1 MKKSSFI
8 STAATVL
15 VVAGVAAAGWWY
27 MQKHTAEPPPQPA
40 APAQEP
46 GVVSFP
52 KGAPQLTSLSIAAIP
67 TVPVPVAEPLNGRIA
82 FDESY
87 TARVSAPI
95 AGRVLELRAQ
105 LGDAVVAGAPL
116 AVIDAPD
123 LGAAQADLAKA
134 KADEHRKDLSLRR
147 AKELFSGEVLPR
159 KDLEA
164 SEADF
169 AQAKAETE
177 RAALRLANLNP
188 RHAPLAGQRMS
199 LVSPISGVVADRKA
213 NPGMEV
219 RPDLAD
225 PLFVVTDLK
234 RVHVVVD
241 LPEQHLGKVS
251 VGQPISAEVEAWSNE
266 TFRGRVER
274 IAPAVDPVTRRIQVR
289 CTVDNS
295 SAKLRPE
302 MYARVRLLADEQKV
316 AVRIPNSAL
325 ITDGLYSFVFIERA
339 PGVYVKTKVELAVQD
354 RDFSYVAS
362 GITPENRVV
371 VRGALLLNSELSGH

>member
-8 STAATVL
+8 SMAAMVL
-15 VVAGVAAAGWWY
+15 VVAGVGAAGWWFF
-27 MQKHTAEPPPQPA
+27 QNRAAENAAPPAQ
-40 APAQEP
+40 PAQEP

-67 TVPVPVAEPLNGRIA
+67 TVPVPLAEPLNGRIA

-105 LGDAVVAGAPL
+105 LGDTVAAGAAL

-123 LGAAQADLAKA
+123 LGSAQADLAKA
-134 KADEHRKDLSLRR
+134 KADENRKALSLRR
-147 AKELFSGEVLPR
+147 ANELFTGEVLPR

-164 SEADF
+164 SEADL

-188 RHAPLAGQRMS
+188 RQAPLAGQRMS
-199 LVSPISGVVADRKA
+199 IVSPISGVVADRKA

-234 RVHVVVD
+234 RVQVVVD
-241 LPEQHLGKVS
+241 LPEQYLGKVT
-251 VGQPISAEVEAWSNE
+251 VGQPVSVEVEAWANE
-266 TFRGRVER
+266 TFSGRVER

-325 ITDGLYSFVFIERA
+325 ITDGLYSFVFIERT
-339 PGVYVKTKVELAVQD
+339 PGVFVKTKVELAVQD

-362 GITPENRVV
+362 GITPENKVV
-371 VRGALLLNSELSGH
+371 VRGALLLNSELAGH

>member
-8 STAATVL
+8 STVAMVL
-15 VVAGVAAAGWWY
+15 VVVGVGAAGWWF
-27 MQKHTAEPPPQPA
+27 MQQRTAEPAAPPAQ
-40 APAQEP
+40 PAQEP
-46 GVVSFP
+46 GVVTFP
-52 KGAPQLTSLSIAAIP
+52 KGAPQLTSLSIAAMG
-67 TVPVPVAEPLNGRIA
+67 TFPVPLAEPLNGRIA

-87 TARVSAPI
+87 TARISAPI
-95 AGRVLELRAQ
+95 SGRVLELRAQ
-105 LGDAVVAGAPL
+105 LGDTVAAGAAL

-134 KADEHRKDLSLRR
+134 KADENRKELSLRR
-147 AKELFSGEVLPR
+147 AKELFTGEVLPR
-159 KDLEA
+159 KDLEG
-164 SEADF
+164 SEADL

-234 RVHVVVD
+234 RVQVVVD
-241 LPEQHLGKVS
+241 LPEQHLAKVV
-251 VGQPISAEVEAWSNE
+251 VGQPVSVEVEAWSDHV
-266 TFRGRVER
+266 FKGRVER

-289 CTVDNS
+289 CTVDNAE
-295 SAKLRPE
+295 AKLRPE
-302 MYARVRLLADEQKV
+302 MYARVRLLADAQKV

-325 ITDGLYSFVFIERA
+325 ITDGLYSFVFIERSE
-339 PGVYVKTKVELAVQD
+339 GVYVKSKVELAVQD

-362 GITPENRVV
+362 GITPEKRVV
-371 VRGALLLNSELSGH
+371 VRGALLLNSELSGR

>member
-1 MKKSSFI
+1 MKKSGFI
-8 STAATVL
+8 STVAMVL
-15 VVAGVAAAGWWY
+15 VVAGVGAAGWWF
-27 MQKHTAEPPPQPA
+27 MQQRTAEPPAPPA
-40 APAQEP
+40 QPAQEP
-46 GVVSFP
+46 GVVTFP
-52 KGAPQLTSLSIAAIP
+52 KGAPQLTSLSIAAMG
-67 TVPVPVAEPLNGRIA
+67 TFPVPLAEPLNGRIA

-87 TARVSAPI
+87 TARISAPI
-95 AGRVLELRAQ
+95 SGRVLELRAQ
-105 LGDAVVAGAPL
+105 LGDSVAAGAAL
-116 AVIDAPD
+116 VVIDAPD

-134 KADEHRKDLSLRR
+134 KADENRKELSLRR
-147 AKELFSGEVLPR
+147 AKELFTGEVLPR
-159 KDLEA
+159 KDLEG
-164 SEADF
+164 SEADL

-234 RVHVVVD
+234 RVQVVVD
-241 LPEQHLGKVS
+241 LPEQHLAKVV
-251 VGQPISAEVEAWSNE
+251 VGQPVSVEVEAWSDHV
-266 TFRGRVER
+266 FKGRVER

-289 CTVDNS
+289 CTVDNAE
-295 SAKLRPE
+295 AKLRPE
-302 MYARVRLLADEQKV
+302 MYARVRLLADAQKV

-325 ITDGLYSFVFIERA
+325 ITDGLYSFVFIERSE
-339 PGVYVKTKVELAVQD
+339 GVYVKSKVELAVQD

-362 GITPENRVV
+362 GITPEKRVV
-371 VRGALLLNSELSGH
+371 VRGALLLNSELSGR

>member
-8 STAATVL
+8 STVAMVL
-15 VVAGVAAAGWWY
+15 VVAGLGAAGWWF
-27 MQKHTAEPPPQPA
+27 MQQRTAEPPAPPA
-40 APAQEP
+40 QPAQEP
-46 GVVSFP
+46 GVVTFP
-52 KGAPQLTSLSIAAIP
+52 KGAPQLTSLSIAAMG
-67 TVPVPVAEPLNGRIA
+67 TFPVPLAEPLNGRIA

-87 TARVSAPI
+87 TARISAPI
-95 AGRVLELRAQ
+95 SGRVLELRAQ
-105 LGDAVVAGAPL
+105 LGDTVAAGAAL

-134 KADEHRKDLSLRR
+134 KADENRKELSLRR

-159 KDLEA
+159 KDLEG
-164 SEADF
+164 SEADL

-234 RVHVVVD
+234 RVQVVVD
-241 LPEQHLGKVS
+241 LPEQHLAKVV
-251 VGQPISAEVEAWSNE
+251 VGQPVSVEVEAWSDHV
-266 TFRGRVER
+266 FKGRVER

-289 CTVDNS
+289 CTVDNAE
-295 SAKLRPE
+295 AKLRPE

-325 ITDGLYSFVFIERA
+325 ITDGLYSFVFIERTE
-339 PGVYVKTKVELAVQD
+339 GVYVKTKVELAMQD

-371 VRGALLLNSELSGH
+371 MRGALLLNSELSGR

>member
-8 STAATVL
+8 STVAMVL
-15 VVAGVAAAGWWY
+15 VVAGLGAAGWWF
-27 MQKHTAEPPPQPA
+27 MQRRTAEPPAPPA
-40 APAQEP
+40 QPAQEP
-46 GVVSFP
+46 GVVIFP
-52 KGAPQLTSLSIAAIP
+52 KGAPQLTSLSIAAMG
-67 TVPVPVAEPLNGRIA
+67 TFPVPLAEPLNGRIA

-87 TARVSAPI
+87 TARISAPI
-95 AGRVLELRAQ
+95 SGRVLELRAQ
-105 LGDAVVAGAPL
+105 LGDTVAAGAAL

-134 KADEHRKDLSLRR
+134 KADENRKDLSLRR
-147 AKELFSGEVLPR
+147 AKELFTGEVLPR
-159 KDLEA
+159 KDLEG
-164 SEADF
+164 SEADL

-234 RVHVVVD
+234 RVQVVVD
-241 LPEQHLGKVS
+241 LPEQHLAKVV
-251 VGQPISAEVEAWSNE
+251 VGQPVNVEVEAWSE
-266 TFRGRVER
+266 RVFKGRVER

-295 SAKLRPE
+295 EAKLRPE

-339 PGVYVKTKVELAVQD
+339 EGVYVKTKVELAVQD
-354 RDFSYVAS
+354 RDFSYVAT
-362 GITPENRVV
+362 GITPEKRVV
-371 VRGALLLNSELSGH
+371 VRGALLLNSELSGR

>member
-8 STAATVL
+8 STVAMVL
-15 VVAGVAAAGWWY
+15 VVVGVGAAGWWF
-27 MQKHTAEPPPQPA
+27 MQQRTAEPPAPPA
-40 APAQEP
+40 QPAQEP
-46 GVVSFP
+46 GVVTFP
-52 KGAPQLTSLSIAAIP
+52 KGAPQLTSLSIAAMG
-67 TVPVPVAEPLNGRIA
+67 TFPVPLAEPLNGRIA

-87 TARVSAPI
+87 TARISAPI
-95 AGRVLELRAQ
+95 SGRVLELRAQ
-105 LGDAVVAGAPL
+105 LGDTVAAGAAL

-134 KADEHRKDLSLRR
+134 KADENRKELSLRR
-147 AKELFSGEVLPR
+147 AKELFTGEVLPR
-159 KDLEA
+159 KDLEG
-164 SEADF
+164 SEADL

-234 RVHVVVD
+234 RVQVVVD
-241 LPEQHLGKVS
+241 LPEQHLAKVV
-251 VGQPISAEVEAWSNE
+251 VGQPVSVEVEAWSDHV
-266 TFRGRVER
+266 FKGRVER

-289 CTVDNS
+289 CTVDNAE
-295 SAKLRPE
+295 AKLRPE
-302 MYARVRLLADEQKV
+302 MYARVRLLADAQKV

-325 ITDGLYSFVFIERA
+325 ITDGLYSFVFIERSE
-339 PGVYVKTKVELAVQD
+339 GVYVKSKVELAVQD

-362 GITPENRVV
+362 GITPEKRVV
-371 VRGALLLNSELSGH
+371 VRGALLLNSELSGR

>member
-8 STAATVL
+8 STVAMVL
-15 VVAGVAAAGWWY
+15 VVAGVGAAGWWF
-27 MQKHTAEPPPQPA
+27 MQQRTAEPPAPPA
-40 APAQEP
+40 QPAQEP
-46 GVVSFP
+46 GVVTFP
-52 KGAPQLTSLSIAAIP
+52 KGAPQLTSLSIAAMG
-67 TVPVPVAEPLNGRIA
+67 TFPVPLAEPLNGRIA

-87 TARVSAPI
+87 TARISAPI
-95 AGRVLELRAQ
+95 SGRVLELRAQ
-105 LGDAVVAGAPL
+105 LGDTVAAGAAL

-134 KADEHRKDLSLRR
+134 KADENRKELSLRR

-159 KDLEA
+159 KDLEG
-164 SEADF
+164 SEADL

-234 RVHVVVD
+234 RVQVVVD
-241 LPEQHLGKVS
+241 LPEQHLAKVV
-251 VGQPISAEVEAWSNE
+251 VGQPVNVEVEAWSE
-266 TFRGRVER
+266 HVFKGRVER

-289 CTVDNS
+289 CTVDNAE
-295 SAKLRPE
+295 AKLRPE

-325 ITDGLYSFVFIERA
+325 ITDGLYSFVFIERTE
-339 PGVYVKTKVELAVQD
+339 GVYVKTKVELAVQD

-362 GITPENRVV
+362 GITPEKRVV
-371 VRGALLLNSELSGH
+371 VRGALLLNSELSGR

>member
-8 STAATVL
+8 STVAMVL
-15 VVAGVAAAGWWY
+15 VVAGLGAAGWWF
-27 MQKHTAEPPPQPA
+27 MQRRTAEPPAPPA
-40 APAQEP
+40 QPAQEP
-46 GVVSFP
+46 GVVIFP
-52 KGAPQLTSLSIAAIP
+52 KGAPQLTSLSIAAMG
-67 TVPVPVAEPLNGRIA
+67 TFPVPLAEPLNGRIA

-87 TARVSAPI
+87 TARISAPI
-95 AGRVLELRAQ
+95 SGRVLELRAQ
-105 LGDAVVAGAPL
+105 LGDTVAAGAAL

-134 KADEHRKDLSLRR
+134 KADENRKDLSLRR
-147 AKELFSGEVLPR
+147 AKELFTGEVLPR
-159 KDLEA
+159 KDLEG
-164 SEADF
+164 SEADL

-177 RAALRLANLNP
+177 RAALRLANLTP

-234 RVHVVVD
+234 RVQVVVD
-241 LPEQHLGKVS
+241 LPEQHLAKVV
-251 VGQPISAEVEAWSNE
+251 VGQPVNVEVEAWSE
-266 TFRGRVER
+266 RVFKGRVER

-295 SAKLRPE
+295 EAKLRPE

-339 PGVYVKTKVELAVQD
+339 EGVYVKTKVELAVQD
-354 RDFSYVAS
+354 RDFSYVAT
-362 GITPENRVV
+362 GITPEKRVV
-371 VRGALLLNSELSGH
+371 VRGALLLNSELSGR

>member
-8 STAATVL
+8 STVAMVL
-15 VVAGVAAAGWWY
+15 VVAGVGAAGWWF
-27 MQKHTAEPPPQPA
+27 MQQRTAEPPAPPA
-40 APAQEP
+40 QPAQEP
-46 GVVSFP
+46 GVVTFP
-52 KGAPQLTSLSIAAIP
+52 KGAPQLTSLSIAAMG
-67 TVPVPVAEPLNGRIA
+67 TFPVPLAEPLNGRIA

-87 TARVSAPI
+87 TARISAPI
-95 AGRVLELRAQ
+95 SGRVLELRAQ
-105 LGDAVVAGAPL
+105 LGDTVAAGAAL

-134 KADEHRKDLSLRR
+134 KADENRKELSLRR

-159 KDLEA
+159 KDLEG
-164 SEADF
+164 SEADL

-234 RVHVVVD
+234 RVQVVVD
-241 LPEQHLGKVS
+241 LPEQHLAKVV
-251 VGQPISAEVEAWSNE
+251 VGQPVSVEVEAWSDHV
-266 TFRGRVER
+266 FKGRVER

-289 CTVDNS
+289 CTVDNAE
-295 SAKLRPE
+295 AKLRPE

-325 ITDGLYSFVFIERA
+325 ITDGLYSFVFIERTE
-339 PGVYVKTKVELAVQD
+339 GVYVKTKVELAVQD

-362 GITPENRVV
+362 GITPEKRVV
-371 VRGALLLNSELSGH
+371 VRGALLLNSELSGR